1 MQRFIIAI
9 TLLLAPYIFSSQTI
23 SGQTNT
29 TINESLKFSTAVSK
43 LTDYYSEVIGY
54 YLNRPL
60 YVGDFNIHNLKQ
72 DINTAIYAIDPKSP
86 AEKENNAQQEYL
98 SAKYDT
104 SNFFEK
110 EELVSLITQ
119 AEITT
124 ESVKKECIN
133 LSNYF
138 SNKEYMNDPSFSEY
152 LTLRDNLQKKT
163 SLAQEAWKKV
173 TTYNSDVKDAAET
186 QILQSK
192 KIAEFVVP
200 MKEDL
205 DKLRKIV
212 SQVYSQDFSLIILK
226 LDIEDLQSNINIHQ
240 DPSKKNSSKLKD
252 ESYVSIYK
260 RFYSSSQQCLET
272 ALKIL
277 NCVEQKK
284 YDKELDLLFD
294 KLNETFN
301 KVEEDYKLFAS
312 QE

>member
-1 MQRFIIAI
+1 MQHFIITI

-29 TINESLKFSTAVSK
+29 TINETLKFSTSVSK

-60 YVGDFNIHNLKQ
+60 YVGDFNTHNLKQ
-72 DINTAIYAIDPKSP
+72 DINAAIYAIDPKSP
-86 AEKENNAQQEYL
+86 AEKESNAQQEYL
-98 SAKYDT
+98 SAKYNT
-104 SNFFEK
+104 KNFFEK
-110 EELVSLITQ
+110 EELISLINQ
-119 AEITT
+119 AESNT
-124 ESVKKECIN
+124 ESVKKECIT

-138 SNKEYMNDPSFSEY
+138 SNKEYMNDPSFSKY
-152 LTLRDNLQKKT
+152 AILRDNLQSKI

-173 TTYNSDVKDAAET
+173 TTYNLDVKDAAET
-186 QILQSK
+186 QVLQSK
-192 KIAEFVVP
+192 KIAEFIIP
-200 MKEDL
+200 MKEDF

-212 SQVYSQDFSLIILK
+212 SQVYSQDFSVIILK
-226 LDIEDLQSNINIHQ
+226 LDIDDLRSNIDIHK
-240 DPSKKNSSKLKD
+240 DPSKKNSTKLKD
-252 ESYVSIYK
+252 ESYISIYK
-260 RFYSSSQQCLET
+260 RFYSSSEQCLDT
-272 ALKIL
+272 VLKIL